1 MLVRPILSFF
11 VPLARRLWPAVV
23 VMSLLVAASMPIGW
37 TTNGIKTGLGTYAQA
52 QAQEATPPSGDV
64 IVVFKDRQTNPR
76 TVAESDN
83 AHPRHIYRHAVNG
96 FSAHLTERQV
106 NHLLRRH
113 DVAFISP
120 NIQVHAADQTLPT
133 GVDRV
138 DADQNPIAKIDGT
151 DQRVDADIAIIDSGI
166 DLSNSD
172 LNVAG
177 GVDCTGAGSYNDSFG
192 HGTHVAGIAAA
203 VDNSSGV
210 VGVAPGARL
219 WSVRVLNASGNGLLD
234 DVLCGLDWVV
244 AHADTIDVA
253 NMSIEGDGVD
263 ATCTHDAFHL
273 AICNTV
279 NAGVPV
285 VVAAGNGRK
294 DASSVV
300 PAAFDQVI
308 TVSAFT
314 DYDGKPGGKGSAPAG
329 CGSVGADDTFLTAY
343 SNYGPAIDIAAP
355 GSCILSTIPGGLGYK
370 TGTSMATPH
379 VTGAVALFKSVNP
392 GASPDQ
398 VRAWLMSVS
407 QPQNGP
413 YGFTG
418 DPDSV
423 HEPVLWLGTN
433 VQSVPKPTPAPG
445 AAFAE
450 QSGLVTMEAEHA
462 QTRLSRSDH
471 GWYERNGPL
480 SITNF
485 IGDSFMRVE
494 PDSGAYWTS
503 NYATTAPELQYVIN
517 FQTTGTYYVWV
528 RARAEDYA
536 GDSLHAGLDGAP
548 LTTADSISVPAGAG
562 WVWTNGTMDG
572 PSATINVTTPGQ
584 HTLNIWAREDG
595 LRLDRILLTTSRSYA
610 PNDTGPAESP
620 RVDDLPKR
628 PTAQLSTTR
637 TTVNVRV
644 TATVTGYPASAPVQI
659 LWKGTS
665 VGSFKT
671 DARGTGSGDFKVP
684 ATPMGFYPVALVSGS
699 TSLTTQFEVVPRI
712 KLTPAKAAPGDTI
725 DVSLRGYRKK
735 ETVRIRWKQGSSWV
749 ELTRVLTSNTGS
761 ANIKIPVPS
770 WAPDGPASVRG
781 DSTDADGARAQTNAF
796 VVDSSLKASE
806 PTPTVVITP
815 TPMIDTS
822 PPFVEQQGAVVIE
835 AEHAHLNASR
845 GDHTWI
851 GRTDIADYAG
861 DGFMRVEPDNGWY
874 LTSNYVGAS
883 PELQYQVEFAGP
895 GTYYL
900 WVRAMAQDGAGNSLH
915 VGLDGA
921 ASPGGQGV
929 NLAQTDGAWHWT
941 GTTLSGTP
949 ATLQIPAP
957 GVHTINVWMR
967 EDGLRL
973 DRIIVTADPNFVPDG
988 LGPDESPR
996 SNVAA
1001 ASAAETQTPTATP
1014 AASPSV
1020 IAEPTTVATVVGEE
1034 TATVTATLTPEP
1046 TQAQAEPT
1054 MTPEATEPVATVIP
1068 PTPTVTPTEPAS
1080 ADESADAAST
1090 PGD

>member
-1 MLVRPILSFF
+1 
-11 VPLARRLWPAVV
+11 
-23 VMSLLVAASMPIGW
+23 MSLLVAASMPIGW
-37 TTNGIKTGLGTYAQA
+37 TTSGAKTGLGTQA
-52 QAQEATPPSGDV
+52 QAQEAAPPSGDV
-64 IVVFKDRQTNPR
+64 IVVLKDRRADPDA
-76 TVAESDN
+76 VARSDN
-83 AHPRHIYRHAVNG
+83 AHPRHVYRHAVNG

-106 NHLLRRH
+106 NVLLRRP

-138 DADQNPIAKIDGT
+138 DADQNPIAKIDGS

-166 DLSNSD
+166 DVSNPE
-172 LNVAG
+172 LNVVG
-177 GVDCTGAGSYNDSFG
+177 GVDCTGTGSYSDFFG

-203 VDNSSGV
+203 VDNGSGV

-219 WSVRVLNASGNGLLD
+219 WSVRVLNSSGNGLLD

-253 NMSIEGDGVD
+253 NMSIEGDGVN
-263 ATCTHDAFHL
+263 AACTNDAFHL

-285 VVAAGNGRK
+285 VVAAGNGHK

-300 PAAFDQVI
+300 PAAFSQVI
-308 TVSAFT
+308 TVSAFI
-314 DYDGKPGGKGSAPAG
+314 DYDGKPGGKGTAPAG
-329 CGSVGADDTFLTAY
+329 CSSVGSDDTFLTLY
-343 SNYGPAIDIAAP
+343 SNYGPAVDIAAP
-355 GSCILSTIPGGLGYK
+355 GACILSTIPGGLSYK

-418 DPDSV
+418 DPDRI

-433 VQSVPKPTPAPG
+433 VQSVAAPTPAPG

-462 QTRLSRSDH
+462 QARLSRSDH

-494 PDSGAYWTS
+494 PDAGDFWTS
-503 NYATTAPELQYVIN
+503 DYATTAPELQYVIN
-517 FQTTGTYYVWV
+517 FQTTGAYYVWV

-536 GDSLHAGLDGAP
+536 ADSLHAGLDGVP
-548 LTTADSISVPAGAG
+548 LTTSDKISLPAGAG
-562 WVWTNGTMDG
+562 WVWTKATMDG
-572 PSATINVTTPGQ
+572 PVATINVATPGQ

-595 LRLDRILLTTSRSYA
+595 LRLDRILLTTSSSYV

-620 RVDDLPKR
+620 RIDDLPKR
-628 PTAQLSTTR
+628 PTMQLSTTR

-659 LWKGTS
+659 LWKGAS
-665 VGSFKT
+665 VGSFQT
-671 DARGTGSGDFKVP
+671 DARGAGSGDFHVP
-684 ATPMGFYPVALVSGS
+684 ATPMGFYPVAVVSGS
-699 TSLTTQFEVVPRI
+699 TSLTAQFEVVPRI
-712 KLTPAKAAPGDTI
+712 KLSPSSGAPADTI
-725 DVSLRGYRKK
+725 GISLRGYRKK

-761 ANIKIPVPS
+761 ANINVTVPN
-770 WAPDGPASVRG
+770 WAPDGPTSVRG
-781 DSTDADGARAQTNAF
+781 DSTDSAGGRAQTNAF
-796 VVDSSLKASE
+796 VVNSSLKASE
-806 PTPTVVITP
+806 PTPTPTVVITP
-815 TPMIDTS
+815 TPIIDSS
-822 PPFVEQQGAVVIE
+822 PPFVEQNGSVVME
-835 AEHAHLNASR
+835 AEHPHLNASR
-845 GDHTWI
+845 GEHAWTE
-851 GRTDIADYAG
+851 RTDIADYAG
-861 DGFMRVEPDNGWY
+861 DGFMRVEPDTGWY
-874 LTSNYVGAS
+874 LTSNYAGAS
-883 PELQYQVEFAGP
+883 PELDYQVEFAGS
-895 GTYYL
+895 GTYYV

-915 VGLDGA
+915 VGVDGTE
-921 ASPGGQGV
+921 SPDGQGV
-929 NLAQTDGAWHWT
+929 NLAPTDGAWHWT
-941 GTTLSGTP
+941 NTTLKGSP
-949 ATLQIPAP
+949 ATIQISGP
-957 GVHTINVWMR
+957 GLHTISVWMR

-973 DRIIVTADPNFVPDG
+973 DRLIVTADPSFVPDG
-988 LGPDESPR
+988 TGPDESPR
-996 SNVAA
+996 SDVAA
-1001 ASAAETQTPTATP
+1001 ASAAASETPTATP
-1014 AASPSV
+1014 SASPSAT
-1020 IAEPTTVATVVGEE
+1020 AEATFVPTVMVGE
-1034 TATVTATLTPEP
+1034 TATVAPEP
-1046 TQAQAEPT
+1046 TQAPPEPT
-1054 MTPEATEPVATVIP
+1054 VTPEPTEPEPVATDMP
-1068 PTPTVTPTEPAS
+1068 PTATATATAAAAPTEPA
-1080 ADESADAAST
+1080 DAGAVGGAVTT